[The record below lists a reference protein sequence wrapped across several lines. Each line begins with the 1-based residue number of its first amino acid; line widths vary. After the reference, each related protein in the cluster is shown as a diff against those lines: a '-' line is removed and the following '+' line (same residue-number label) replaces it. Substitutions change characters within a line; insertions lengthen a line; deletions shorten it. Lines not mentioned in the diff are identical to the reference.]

1 MPTPMSAPAV
11 LTREFFEIRAKLL
24 ELAASFDRLDRAPG
38 SVADDPRMSRIR
50 EALEV
55 LQDPKPDRAEQIQLV
70 FSRVYDDDWQKNF
83 DLAPI

>member
-24 ELAASFDRLDRAPG
+24 ELAASFDRLERAPG